1 MTKKFFSDNI
11 LDFLFN
17 LKFDKSILPADF
29 KVMNPYN
36 ESISEEITQAIK
48 AFYGKYYKDHKRR
61 RLILGI
67 NPGRLGAGSTGIP
80 FTDTKRLDQYCGISL
95 SSVYTHEPS
104 SVFMYNMMDAYGG
117 HEQFYKDFYI
127 TSTVPL
133 GFISVKGGK
142 EININYYDNKLLEN
156 ALESYIVEN
165 LLFQLS
171 FGIKSQEVYCLGTG
185 KNFAYLQKLNEK
197 HRIFGKIT
205 PLEHPRYIMQYKAKQ
220 LPDYIDKYL
229 RILKH

>member
-1 MTKKFFSDNI
+1 MTKRVFSDNI

-17 LKFDKSILPADF
+17 LDFDKSILPKYF
-29 KVMNPYN
+29 KVMNPYK
-36 ESISEEITQAIK
+36 ESISEEVTHAIQS
-48 AFYGKYYKDHKRR
+48 FYGKYYNDKNSRK
-61 RLILGI
+61 LILGI

-80 FTDTKRLDQYCGISL
+80 FTDTKRLEQYCGISL

-117 HEQFYKDFYI
+117 HEQFYRDFYI
-127 TSTVPL
+127 SSTVPL
-133 GFISVKGGK
+133 GFIQVKGGK
-142 EININYYDNKLLEN
+142 ETNINYYDNKFLEN
-156 ALESYIVEN
+156 ALEKYIVEK
-165 LLFQLS
+165 LFHQLD
-171 FGIKSQEVYCLGTG
+171 FGIESQEVFCLGTG

-220 LPDYIDKYL
+220 LPEYIDKYL
-229 RILKH
+229 RLLRQ